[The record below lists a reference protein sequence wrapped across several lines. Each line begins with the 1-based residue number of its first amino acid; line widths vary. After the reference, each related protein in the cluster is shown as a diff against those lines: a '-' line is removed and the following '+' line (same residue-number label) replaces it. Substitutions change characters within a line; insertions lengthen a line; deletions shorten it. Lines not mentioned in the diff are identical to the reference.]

1 MSRLSGL
8 AVVGY
13 GLTAIGFLQVA
24 VTIAPHIADSVPAA
38 GGAAPAIGVAVALA
52 VDACWATLMH
62 TTMATYKT
70 GQRHAAYGF
79 GAATGAAVLASTIL
93 LAAVGHMG
101 PWSAVP
107 VLAALL
113 LVADGVRDQV
123 TVSPETAAEIR
134 ARNIAIRDARALAV
148 IEARSDAHAE
158 TINGYR
164 ESARLAARTA
174 ALAGIRVTVQRAEHR
189 ATRRIETSTRRY
201 GNNGGAEEA
210 KALGNEARNESSV
223 RPSAIVTDTPAVAP
237 ATPTLHV
244 APDPA
249 PATSD
254 RDALILEL
262 ADGEERLTVTE
273 ISERVGVHKSTV
285 SRRLRQLREA
295 RQA

>member
-1 MSRLSGL
+1 MSRASGL

-13 GLTAIGFLQVA
+13 GLTAIGFIQVA

-70 GQRHAAYGF
+70 GQHRAAYGF

-93 LAAVGHMG
+93 LATVGHMG

-123 TVSPETAAEIR
+123 TVSPETAAAIR
-134 ARNIAIRDARALAV
+134 ARNIEIRDARALAV
-148 IEARSDAHAE
+148 IEARSDAHEE

-201 GNNGGAEEA
+201 GDATPE
-210 KALGNEARNESSV
+210 L
-223 RPSAIVTDTPAVAP
+223 SAPPTVAPPVAPPVAP
-237 ATPTLHV
+237 AGPKPATPKLVV
-244 APDPA
+244 APAPA
-249 PATSD
+249 PATTD

-295 RQA
+295 KQA

>member
-13 GLTAIGFLQVA
+13 GLTAIGFIQVA
-24 VTIAPHIADSVPAA
+24 VTIAPHIASSVPAA
-38 GGAAPAIGVAVALA
+38 GGAAPVIGVAVALA
-52 VDACWATLMH
+52 VDACWASLMH

-70 GQRHAAYGF
+70 GQHRAAYGF
-79 GAATGAAVLASTIL
+79 GAATGAAVLASTVL
-93 LAAVGHMG
+93 LATVGHMG

-123 TVSPETAAEIR
+123 TVSPETAAAIR
-134 ARNIAIRDARALAV
+134 ARNIEIRDARALAV
-148 IEARSDAHAE
+148 IEARSDAHEE
-158 TINGYR
+158 TISGYR

-189 ATRRIETSTRRY
+189 AGRRIENSERRY
-201 GNNGGAEEA
+201 GNA
-210 KALGNEARNESSV
+210 
-223 RPSAIVTDTPAVAP
+223 TPELLPATPVAP
-237 ATPTLHV
+237 PVAPKAPKPAAPTLHV
-244 APDPA
+244 APEPA

-262 ADGEERLTVTE
+262 ADGEEQLTVTE

-295 RQA
+295 KQA